1 MVLKKAKKIMTEF
14 KSWFSIFYDIGIPKW
29 IPETL
34 LISIFVMI
42 CLIISSAFFTRN
54 LKVRNP
60 SKGQILFEMIMKS
73 LVDFVSGLCPSEK
86 KILVP
91 ILGTTFL
98 VILFS
103 NYIGIV
109 PGFISSSSNI
119 ILPATLAVMAFFL
132 VQFMG
137 FSRLGFKYLKHF
149 LGEPIWLA
157 PLNIPVHIVSEI
169 ARPVSLSC
177 RLYGN
182 IYGEEMVIGVLLYI
196 ALNILPN
203 FLHWVPLQ
211 LPMVFF
217 ALFSGFIQA
226 FIFTLLV
233 GLYVDMAISHE
244 EV

>member
-1 MVLKKAKKIMTEF
+1 MVEF
-14 KSWFSIFYDIGIPKW
+14 KSWLSVLYNLGIPKW
-29 IPETL
+29 IPDTF
-34 LISIFVMI
+34 LISVFVMI
-42 CLIISSAFFTRN
+42 CLIIASVFLTRN

-60 SKGQILFEMIMKS
+60 GKGQILFEMSMKS
-73 LVDFVSGLCPSEK
+73 LMGFIEGLCPSEK
-86 KILVP
+86 KVLTP

-103 NYIGIV
+103 NYIGII
-109 PGFISSSSNI
+109 PGFISPDSNMM
-119 ILPATLAVMAFFL
+119 LPVALAVMAFFF

-137 FSRLGFKYLKHF
+137 FSRMGFKYLMHF
-149 LGEPIWLA
+149 VGEPLWLA

-169 ARPVSLSC
+169 ARPISLSC

-182 IYGEEMVIGVLLYI
+182 IYGEEMVISVLLFI
-196 ALNILPN
+196 AMKVVPN
-203 FLHWVPLQ
+203 FLGWLPWQ

-233 GLYVDMAISHE
+233 GLYVDMAVHHE
-244 EV
+244 EA